1 MRKFLIG
8 TDSVALP
15 DVARAPTRCCMGAH
29 PYNLIS
35 YIYGGSDIV
44 GSQTIDLQ
52 RGLVFF
58 ASDGNETR
66 HTRNPADSAQRLSR
80 YLGFLN
86 GIAEKRRS
94 DGRTRSD
101 IPGKVWRRDALRG
114 VSQNVR
120 PRLPVRPRLGWVCTD
135 SRPSPIQ

>member
-1 MRKFLIG
+1 M
-8 TDSVALP
+8 
-15 DVARAPTRCCMGAH
+15 
-29 PYNLIS
+29 
-35 YIYGGSDIV
+35 

-86 GIAEKRRS
+86 GIAKKG
-94 DGRTRSD
+94 GRTVGHGR
-101 IPGKVWRRDALRG
+101 IPRERFGGELLYGEFPKKSAR
-114 VSQNVR
+114 VR
-120 PRLPVRPRLGWVCTD
+120 LFDHASAGYVLTVVHFLT
-135 SRPSPIQ
+135 QLA